1 VTRVPYLSA
10 RLQGF
15 GTTVFAEMSA
25 LAVATGSVNLGQG
38 FPDYPGPPEVL
49 DVARAAIGT
58 AADQYPPG
66 PGRPELRDAIAA
78 HVQRFR
84 GLAYDPADE
93 VLVTAGATEALS
105 GALLALLDTGDEVV
119 LFEPMYDCYAA
130 GIAMA
135 GGTARPVP
143 LRPPT
148 DGAGPWTFDPAE
160 VRAAITP
167 RTRILLL
174 NTPHNPT
181 GKVFTDE
188 ELRCLADLADA
199 NDLIVLTDEVYE
211 HLVFSGA
218 AHRSIAA
225 LPGMRERTLVVGSAG
240 KTFNVTGWKIGW
252 ICGAAPLVSAVRT
265 AKQFLTYVNGGP
277 FQLAVAAGLA
287 LPDEYF
293 EHAARDL
300 EYRRDVL
307 VQGLTEGGLPVISP
321 EATYFATVDVR
332 PVQPDGDGLAFCRSL
347 PERAGVV
354 AVPTVVFYDPAHA
367 HLGRHLVRFAFCKRD
382 EVLAE
387 AVERLRRLT

>member
-1 VTRVPYLSA
+1 VTRIPYLSA

-66 PGRPELRDAIAA
+66 PGRPELREAIAA
-78 HVQRFR
+78 NVQRFR

-135 GGTARPVP
+135 GGVARPVP
-143 LRPPT
+143 LHPPAN
-148 DGAGPWTFDPAE
+148 GAGPWTFDPDE

-181 GKVFTDE
+181 GKVFTADE
-188 ELRCLADLADA
+188 LNALAALSIAHDL
-199 NDLIVLTDEVYE
+199 LVLTDEVYE
-211 HLVFSGA
+211 HLVFGGA
-218 AHRSIAA
+218 VHRSIAA
-225 LPGMRERTLVVGSAG
+225 LPGMRERTLVVSSAG

-252 ICGAAPLVSAVRT
+252 ICGPAPLVSAVRT

-277 FQLAVAAGLA
+277 FQPAIAAGLA

-307 VQGLTEGGLPVISP
+307 VKGLTDGGLPVISP

-387 AVERLRRLT
+387 AVERLRRLA

>member
-1 VTRVPYLSA
+1 MTRSPYLTS

-66 PGRPELRDAIAA
+66 PGRPELREAVAA

-84 GLAYDPADE
+84 GLGYDPGDE

-135 GGTARPVP
+135 GGVARPVP
-143 LRPPT
+143 LRPPP

-160 VRAAITP
+160 LRAAITP
-167 RTRILLL
+167 RAKILLL

-188 ELRCLADLADA
+188 ELRFLAALAIEH
-199 NDLIVLTDEVYE
+199 DLIVLTDEVYE
-211 HLVFSGA
+211 HLVFSGTV
-218 AHRSIAA
+218 HRSIAV

-240 KTFNVTGWKIGW
+240 KTFNVTGWKVGW
-252 ICGAAPLVSAVRT
+252 ICGPAPLVSAVRT
-265 AKQFLTYVNGGP
+265 AKQFLTYVNAGP
-277 FQLAVAAGLA
+277 FQPAVAAGLA
-287 LPDEYF
+287 LPDSYF
-293 EHAARDL
+293 EHVARDL

-367 HLGRHLVRFAFCKRD
+367 HLGRHLVRFAFCKGD
-382 EVLAE
+382 DVLAE
-387 AVERLRRLT
+387 AVERLRRLA